1 MKRKSV
7 KILAVLALCA
17 SMFTGCSR
25 YVSSYSATLLIQ
37 SHTSSYASV
46 SFGSIKGTISY
57 RLKSTEDA
65 DKLEYSASL
74 EKGSATVYI
83 DTDGTKREFFRISA
97 GENVASTL
105 DVDKGEIYIII
116 ETDETCEDGSMDFN
130 IVQ

>member
-1 MKRKSV
+1 MKSK
-7 KILAVLALCA
+7 KTAILAVIALCA
-17 SMFTGCSR
+17 CMLTGCGR
-25 YVSSYSATLLIQ
+25 YVSSYSATLLVQ
-37 SHTSSYASV
+37 SHTSSYASI

-74 EKGSATVYI
+74 AKGSATVYI
-83 DTDGTKREFFRISA
+83 DTDGTKREFFKISA
-97 GENVASTL
+97 GENVASTV

-116 ETDETCEDGSMDFN
+116 ETGETCEDGSMDFN